1 MKHLNLPH
9 DRSSELWVDYLPTE
23 KLEASINRWVTTLMH
38 DEGITT
44 PLARDEETVH
54 AQIFTNEEGVVAGIT
69 VANYL
74 LKEWLPN
81 TKWEWTIGDGGK
93 VNAGKI
99 LLKLEGGKEQILAA
113 ERIILNI
120 IGRLSGIATNTSNWV
135 QRARPVRVASTRKVH
150 WGLLDKWAVSLGG
163 GMTHRLTRKDALMIK
178 ENDLSTMKMENEKG
192 PHTISRIIN
201 KLDIKSL
208 GAFGVLEVKTIDEAI
223 AAAETWGERMR
234 AEGGTER
241 LTIMLDNMP
250 PEKARDVILDL
261 DTRNFRNHVIVE
273 ASGGIDFESLPIWGE
288 LGVDVVSSS
297 ALHRGVKPLD
307 ITMLFEGV

>member
-1 MKHLNLPH
+1 MNHPILPH
-9 DRSSELWVDYLPTE
+9 DRSSELWVDHLPTE

-74 LKEWLPN
+74 IKEWLPN
-81 TKWEWTIGDGGK
+81 TKWEWTIGDGGI

-99 LLKLEGGKEQILAA
+99 LLKIEGGKEQILAA
-113 ERIILNI
+113 ERIILNL

-135 QRARPVRVASTRKVH
+135 QRARPMRVASTRKVH

-178 ENDLSTMKMENEKG
+178 ENDLTTMKKEGEKG
-192 PHTISRIIN
+192 PHTVSRIIN
-201 KLDIKSL
+201 KLEISAL

-234 AEGGTER
+234 AGGGTER

-273 ASGGIDFESLPIWGE
+273 ASGGIDFESLPVWSE
-288 LGVDVVSSS
+288 LGVDVISSS

-307 ITMLFEGV
+307 ITMLFEEA